1 MATVNRPR
9 AYTILVGTAAAV
21 IVAAG
26 IGAAAWLVAPAFLA
40 WVIVV
45 VIAPVGHRLRAAGL
59 PPWLATAVL
68 VVLVYGVVVVMA
80 GVVVLSAARV
90 ATVLPQYAAEADGLR
105 RGVGTLL
112 ATYGI
117 GPEQVREVLANL
129 DVGKIAGFVAVLL
142 ASVAGLATN
151 LIFLLSLLLFIS
163 IETSGADARFAVL
176 VADRPLL
183 GAALGRFTTGIRR
196 YLVVTTIFGVLF
208 GLIDTIALWFMGIPL
223 AVTWGLLAFITNYIP
238 YVGFWLAVL
247 PPAVLALLVG
257 GPQLLIV
264 VVVLYLVVNFVLTSL
279 VQPHFVGD
287 AVGLSITVT
296 FLALVFWGWLL
307 GPVGAV
313 LAVPLTLL
321 IKAILVDSDPRAGWA
336 AALLGSPPP
345 DPEPDRT

>member
-1 MATVNRPR
+1 
-9 AYTILVGTAAAV
+9 
-21 IVAAG
+21 
-26 IGAAAWLVAPAFLA
+26 
-40 WVIVV
+40 
-45 VIAPVGHRLRAAGL
+45 
-59 PPWLATAVL
+59 
-68 VVLVYGVVVVMA
+68 
-80 GVVVLSAARV
+80 
-90 ATVLPQYAAEADGLR
+90 
-105 RGVGTLL
+105 
-112 ATYGI
+112 
-117 GPEQVREVLANL
+117 
-129 DVGKIAGFVAVLL
+129 
-142 ASVAGLATN
+142 
-151 LIFLLSLLLFIS
+151 
-163 IETSGADARFAVL
+163 
-176 VADRPLL
+176 
-183 GAALGRFTTGIRR
+183 
-196 YLVVTTIFGVLF
+196 LF

-321 IKAILVDSDPRAGWA
+321 VKAILVDSDPRAGWA

-345 DPEPDRT
+345 PEPEPDPT

>member
-1 MATVNRPR
+1 MNRPR

-45 VIAPVGHRLRAAGL
+45 VVAPVGHRLRAAGL
-59 PPWLATAVL
+59 PAWLATAAL

-80 GVVVLSAARV
+80 GVVVLSAARL

-105 RGVGTLL
+105 RGLGTLL
-112 ATYGI
+112 GGYGI
-117 GPEQVREVLANL
+117 GADQVRSVLANL
-129 DVGKIAGFVAVLL
+129 DIGRVAGYIGVLL
-142 ASVAGLATN
+142 AGVAGLATN
-151 LIFLLSLLLFIS
+151 LVFLLSLLLFIS

-183 GAALGRFTTGIRR
+183 GAALGRYTTGVRR
-196 YLVVTTIFGVLF
+196 YLVVTSIFGLLF

-257 GPQLLIV
+257 GPQLLV
-264 VVVLYLVVNFVLTSL
+264 VVVVFYLVVNFVLTSL

-321 IKAILVDSDPRAGWA
+321 VKAILVDSDPQAGWA

-345 DPEPDRT
+345 VGPDKVQP

>member
-1 MATVNRPR
+1 MLPR
-9 AYTILVGTAAAV
+9 AYMILVGSAAGV

-26 IGAAAWLVAPAFLA
+26 IGATAWLVAPAFLA

-45 VIAPVGHRLRAAGL
+45 VIAPVGHRLRAYGL
-59 PPWLATAVL
+59 PAWLATGVL
-68 VVLVYGVVVVMA
+68 VVLVYAVVVVMA
-80 GVVVLSAARV
+80 GVVVLSAARL

-105 RGVGTLL
+105 RGLGDLL
-112 ATYGI
+112 GTYGI

-129 DVGKIAGFVAVLL
+129 DVGKIAGYVALLL

-151 LIFLLSLLLFIS
+151 LVFLLSLLLFIS
-163 IETSGADARFAVL
+163 IETSGADARLAV
-176 VADRPLL
+176 VIADRPLL

-196 YLVVTTIFGVLF
+196 YLVVTTIFGLLF

-257 GPQLLIV
+257 GPQLLVI

-321 IKAILVDSDPRAGWA
+321 VKAILVDSDPRAGWA

-345 DPEPDRT
+345 EPEPT

>member
-1 MATVNRPR
+1 MIT
-9 AYTILVGTAAAV
+9 
-21 IVAAG
+21 
-26 IGAAAWLVAPAFLA
+26 
-40 WVIVV
+40 
-45 VIAPVGHRLRAAGL
+45 
-59 PPWLATAVL
+59 
-68 VVLVYGVVVVMA
+68 
-80 GVVVLSAARV
+80 
-90 ATVLPQYAAEADGLR
+90 
-105 RGVGTLL
+105 
-112 ATYGI
+112 
-117 GPEQVREVLANL
+117 
-129 DVGKIAGFVAVLL
+129 
-142 ASVAGLATN
+142 
-151 LIFLLSLLLFIS
+151 
-163 IETSGADARFAVL
+163 
-176 VADRPLL
+176 DRPLL

-196 YLVVTTIFGVLF
+196 YLVVTTIFGLLF

-238 YVGFWLAVL
+238 YVGFWLALL

-321 IKAILVDSDPRAGWA
+321 VKRSWWTAIRGRAGRRRCWA
-336 AALLGSPPP
+336 RRRPRIPSRTRRDTPVAHLTPPRGGP
-345 DPEPDRT
+345 ARPGA